1 MIYSMNRINLRT
13 RKQTPNGEPL
23 FLISFRFPSCKSRKS
38 CQNPISLTAS
48 FRLRLTGSIANR
60 INREIREIR
69 ETEPCQVSFRLV
81 RVFRVFRGKKSS
93 WLRRGFGSAPQDWST
108 HGQNFL
114 GGPSV
119 CEALSRSHAVE
130 KEYFDRIYRMNRI
143 NLRTRKQTP
152 NGEPLFLISFRF
164 PSCQSYQSCQN
175 PVL

>member
-1 MIYSMNRINLRT
+1 MHGQDFLGGPSVCEALSRSHAVEKEDVDRIYRTKRINLRT

-38 CQNPISLTAS
+38 CQNPSSLTAS

-93 WLRRGFGSAPQDWST
+93 WLRRGFGSAPQDW
-108 HGQNFL
+108 Q
-114 GGPSV
+114 
-119 CEALSRSHAVE
+119 HARARLFGRAE
-130 KEYFDRIYRMNRI
+130 R
-143 NLRTRKQTP
+143 LRGCK
-152 NGEPLFLISFRF
+152 
-164 PSCQSYQSCQN
+164 
-175 PVL
+175 